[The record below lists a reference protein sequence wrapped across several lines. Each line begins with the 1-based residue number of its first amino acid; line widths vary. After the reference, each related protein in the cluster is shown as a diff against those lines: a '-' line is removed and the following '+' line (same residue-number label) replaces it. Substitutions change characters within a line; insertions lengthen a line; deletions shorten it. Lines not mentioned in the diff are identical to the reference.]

1 MKSPKRPI
9 GSFLFMG
16 PTGVGKTELAKS
28 LATALFDE
36 EDALLRLDMSE
47 YMEKNAV
54 ARLLGAPPG
63 YVGYEEGGQLTEAVR
78 RKPYSVILL
87 DEIEKAH
94 TEVFNILLQVLDEGR
109 LTDSQG
115 RTVDFK
121 NTVIIMTSN
130 LAGKSILE
138 YSQKISKSEGK
149 LEKDQQT
156 LDDSISNTLSS
167 IFRPEFLNR
176 IDEVVKF
183 NPLSIDELQKIIIL
197 QTEDLKN
204 LLLEQKINIAIDKK
218 VINKI
223 ANDSYEP
230 EYGARPLSREL
241 RRQIENPLAAK
252 LLEDNFKNKK
262 NITIKL
268 NPAKKDEI
276 VFKPS

>member
-1 MKSPKRPI
+1 
-9 GSFLFMG
+9 
-16 PTGVGKTELAKS
+16 
-28 LATALFDE
+28 
-36 EDALLRLDMSE
+36 
-47 YMEKNAV
+47 
-54 ARLLGAPPG
+54 
-63 YVGYEEGGQLTEAVR
+63 
-78 RKPYSVILL
+78 
-87 DEIEKAH
+87 
-94 TEVFNILLQVLDEGR
+94 
-109 LTDSQG
+109 
-115 RTVDFK
+115 
-121 NTVIIMTSN
+121 MTSN

-156 LDDSISNTLSS
+156 LDDSITNTLSS

-176 IDEVVKF
+176 IDEVVKLD
-183 NPLSIDELQKIIIL
+183 PLSIDELQKIIIL

-252 LLEDNFKNKK
+252 LLEENFKNKK